1 LILTSGTLSPL
12 PALASELGVEF
23 KHQLE
28 LMHVADV
35 AAQVYARVLSSCD
48 GEALD
53 SSYANAERF
62 SYQDAVGRAVLGCAK
77 GVPGGV
83 LVFASSYAMLDRL
96 RQRWEATG
104 LWEQLEAAKPISVE
118 TRGSGEVGGSRHNRI

>member
-1 LILTSGTLSPL
+1 
-12 PALASELGVEF
+12 
-23 KHQLE
+23 
-28 LMHVADV
+28 
-35 AAQVYARVLSSCD
+35 
-48 GEALD
+48 
-53 SSYANAERF
+53 
-62 SYQDAVGRAVLGCAK
+62 
-77 GVPGGV
+77 VPGGV